1 MYICMSNSYLLL
13 LTPQKAAQDNHA
25 SKRRRRTMIDLLKK
39 DDDTEPKDA
48 LASLASQA
56 AAEAAARSKN
66 IRKGVEQLD
75 DERDEDDTTR
85 PLSRGEVVQ
94 DLEAEAHDIREKGI
108 HHLNLQERL
117 PWLKKSPT
125 KEDSKE
131 QEDDQPEQV
140 LSPDSG
146 LDQLSPEEGYPLHD
160 HTFEEDLSIAS
171 SVHSLLMNGY
181 PEETHEVY
189 LPPKDY
195 HIDNASPEG
204 YLDEEEVIPP
214 RDYPKKAVT
223 GSQTQLLEEDD
234 YYSMMSNG
242 ALTA

>member
-1 MYICMSNSYLLL
+1 
-13 LTPQKAAQDNHA
+13 
-25 SKRRRRTMIDLLKK
+25 MIDLLKK
-39 DDDTEPKDA
+39 DDDTEPKNA
-48 LASLASQA
+48 LASLASEA

-66 IRKGVEQLD
+66 IRKGAEQL
-75 DERDEDDTTR
+75 DERDEDGVTR

-131 QEDDQPEQV
+131 QEDDQPERA

-146 LDQLSPEEGYPLHD
+146 LDQLSPEEGFLLHD
-160 HTFEEDLSIAS
+160 STLEEDRSTAS

-181 PEETHEVY
+181 PEETPEVY

-195 HIDNASPEG
+195 HTDNAYPEG
-204 YLDEEEVIPP
+204 YVDEDEVIPS
-214 RDYPKKAVT
+214 RDYPTKGVT
-223 GSQTQLLEEDD
+223 GSQTQLLEEND

-242 ALTA
+242 SLTA